1 MAKLT
6 VLAIVQDV
14 MNDMKSDSV
23 NSISDTIESQTI
35 AQMVKSTYFDM
46 IEERTWPTSKELMQ
60 LTASGT
66 SARPTEMTI
75 PDSIREIYWIK
86 YNKRL
91 ISDTIDKFSDVDYL
105 EPTDFI
111 ELCNGRDSSLST
123 ITEQVDTISNVTF
136 LVVND
141 TAPTY
146 WTSFDD
152 ETIIFDSYDS
162 DIDSTLQASKTQTWV
177 SKEPSFTVSDS
188 HVPDLP
194 AKSFPLFVN
203 EVKSL
208 AFATLKQVPANVAER
223 RARRQKTTIART
235 KWRTKGG
242 IKFPNYGR

>member
-1 MAKLT
+1 MAKMT

-14 MNDMKSDSV
+14 LNDMKSDEV
-23 NSISDTIESQTI
+23 NSISDTLESQSI
-35 AQMVKSTYFDM
+35 AQMVKSTYFDLV
-46 IEERTWPTSKELMQ
+46 EERTWPTTKELMQ
-60 LTASGT
+60 LTASGDST
-66 SARPTEMTI
+66 KPTKMTI
-75 PDSIREIYWIK
+75 PDNVREIYWIK

-91 ISDTIDKFSDVDYL
+91 STDTIDKFTEVDYL
-105 EPTDFI
+105 DPEAFL

-123 ITEQVDTISNVTF
+123 VTSQVDDTSGISF

-152 ETIIFDSYDS
+152 ETLIFDSHDS
-162 DIDSTLQASKTQTWV
+162 AVDSTLQASKTQTWV

-188 HVPDLP
+188 HIPDLP

-208 AFATLKQVPANVAER
+208 AFSTLKQVPASVAER

-235 KWRTKGG
+235 KWRTRGG
-242 IKFPNYGR
+242 IRYPNYGR